1 MRTDYRFAIFYGRDK
16 KFALTFSA
24 IPDENIIRYVAWMQ
38 SKRSTVSAC
47 TSNTDLGYYSYV
59 IYDRHRTTPY
69 HATLRSLFKDTTYR
83 LNLFLSK
90 DGSHNGVRLLSDQ
103 YAP

>member
-1 MRTDYRFAIFYGRDK
+1 MPTDYRFAIFYGRDK
-16 KFALTFSA
+16 KFTLTFSA
-24 IPDENIIRYVAWMQ
+24 VPDENIIRYVAWMQ
-38 SKRSTVSAC
+38 SRRSTVSAC

-83 LNLFLSK
+83 LNLLLSK
-90 DGSHNGVRLLSDQ
+90 DGSRNGVRLLSDQ